1 MKLHQT
7 LLLTALLYLAGTSYT
22 WSANYTYDYF
32 SSKGCESQGCWFKV
46 ITREDRGGLNCRARP
61 SLQSSVRKIVR
72 YGNRVLAKDW
82 EISNRGYTFFKLNR
96 GCYIRATNN
105 RLRFFKRTGERYK
118 GSNYT
123 YDTPQYKDYKV
134 YKIYKGKNHSLR
146 MDYFGKM
153 YKTRLRYAIKHG
165 KPNFA
170 GKYIVTGWGCG
181 TSGCNTGAVINAK
194 TGKATPW
201 PIELSSVYPLK
212 PEFEQEDGQEHLY
225 KLNSRLMIFA
235 GNLNGAAAGSGD
247 DSVEFYEFKN
257 GKFIFLK
264 SKSYGKQGRY

>member
-61 SLQSSVRKIVR
+61 SLRSSVRKIVH

-105 RLRFFKRTGERYK
+105 RLRFFKRKGNNIPNT

-123 YDTPQYKDYKV
+123 YDYFSSKGCESESCVFKV
-134 YKIYKGKNHSLR
+134 ITREDRGGLNCRRRASLR
-146 MDYFGKM
+146 SSVVKIVPYGHWVLAKALVISSRGYAFF
-153 YKTRLRYAIKHG
+153 RLT
-165 KPNFA
+165 N
-170 GKYIVTGWGCG
+170 GCYMRA
-181 TSGCNTGAVINAK
+181 TSG
-194 TGKATPW
+194 
-201 PIELSSVYPLK
+201 
-212 PEFEQEDGQEHLY
+212 
-225 KLNSRLMIFA
+225 RLA
-235 GNLNGAAAGSGD
+235 Y
-247 DSVEFYEFKN
+247 YEEV
-257 GKFIFLK
+257 
-264 SKSYGKQGRY
+264 RR